1 MQQSGAEISRTS
13 YFLYFYY
20 LLPISPS
27 IHFLPITRG
36 RLTVAAGLAGGSR
49 PPSHQLLSAPP
60 GGPRGT
66 RAVRMRSSSSQC
78 WASPGAFIQV
88 DVARAPWGKA
98 YRRDPDQMPE
108 PPSARLRAPSG
119 CLSYSPPSQMLNPS
133 PLFGLLCLWPCP
145 FGHSAEPDTCWEN
158 ARLNT
163 ENVNTALTVWE
174 GLNDP

>member
-1 MQQSGAEISRTS
+1 MQQSGAEISTTS

-36 RLTVAAGLAGGSR
+36 RLTVAAGLAEGSR
-49 PPSHQLLSAPP
+49 PPSHQHLLSAPS

-88 DVARAPWGKA
+88 DVARALEG
-98 YRRDPDQMPE
+98 RRIGEILIRCLNHLRLDYELPPD
-108 PPSARLRAPSG
+108 
-119 CLSYSPPSQMLNPS
+119 
-133 PLFGLLCLWPCP
+133 
-145 FGHSAEPDTCWEN
+145 
-158 ARLNT
+158 
-163 ENVNTALTVWE
+163 V
-174 GLNDP
+174 